1 MTDWTWEKHH
11 VFSEGCTNS
20 TGQMELP
27 RVDQPQ
33 APDTV
38 EKMLRVYKVESCQQ
52 QRRFSSC
59 KHLSLVCELVS
70 VSTVKVRVLA
80 PLNRT
85 ACLFLSLQFSLITVE
100 LSFSNMHPSIT
111 IYFTSTIHTFLCI
124 IPSGGFTYCTYPH
137 ALGQLLRTI
146 KWHYSIC
153 LDLTNS
159 NTSFGSIL
167 IFIYLAAV
175 AVICMWWRL
184 VLGLVCVT

>member
-1 MTDWTWEKHH
+1 MFRK
-11 VFSEGCTNS
+11 SCTNS
-20 TGQMELP
+20 TNQIEAA

-59 KHLSLVCELVS
+59 KHLSLVCELFFS
-70 VSTVKVRVLA
+70 FSTVKVRVLT

-85 ACLFLSLQFSLITVE
+85 ACLFLSLQFSLITVKH
-100 LSFSNMHPSIT
+100 LFSNMHPSIT
-111 IYFTSTIHTFLCI
+111 TYFNSSIHTFLRI

-146 KWHYSIC
+146 K
-153 LDLTNS
+153 
-159 NTSFGSIL
+159 
-167 IFIYLAAV
+167 
-175 AVICMWWRL
+175 
-184 VLGLVCVT
+184 